1 MVMGAGDAY
10 AKGSLIYLFDGFEE
24 VDAPALRLRVLSHYP
39 LFSVALLLLVVG
51 QRRVDVLLRLLCVP
65 LPPEDIVLVMRIVLC
80 RLYLGRRFMF
90 QLWMNL

>member
-1 MVMGAGDAY
+1 MCAGDAY
-10 AKGSLIYLFDGFEE
+10 AKGGLIYLFDGLEE

-51 QRRVDVLLRLLCVP
+51 QRRVDVLLLLCIP
-65 LPPEDIVLVMRIVLC
+65 LPPEDVVLVMRIVLC

-90 QLWMNL
+90 QLWMNV